1 MGESRSF
8 EGHSSKRVKQ
18 CSICNYSCIN
28 EIWKVN
34 CQLCKLKLLMANFDC
49 LWYSLKPPHF
59 FWTFQNLDTIWEQLK
74 MQSLQVCHF
83 TCEINISTEIMLK
96 TLGSSLKP
104 MVRHT
109 YANLSMHNTCSHK
122 ILIWVQDLHLSLW
135 VLALGLKKEGDNLS
149 FSIKV
154 FSSNTNEIYSLSD
167 MASAGINVSRT
178 TLIH

>member
-1 MGESRSF
+1 MEESRSF

-83 TCEINISTEIMLK
+83 TCEIN
-96 TLGSSLKP
+96 
-104 MVRHT
+104 
-109 YANLSMHNTCSHK
+109 MHNTCSHK

-154 FSSNTNEIYSLSD
+154 FSSNTKEIYSLSD